1 VEDIFKLE
9 EEAIVETM
17 IDGKE
22 ITVPILDGYA
32 LPVIE
37 IIPPDEGGFNYEN
50 KYNGRT
56 QEIVPPKSIPE
67 EVQINARLMAEKVHK
82 IMGCRHL
89 SRIDFMVNKN
99 NKLYVLE
106 ANTMPGMTEQSLY
119 PKSAAVNGMS
129 MAQLVDKFIDMVK
142 RDYNL

>member
-1 VEDIFKLE
+1 
-9 EEAIVETM
+9 
-17 IDGKE
+17 
-22 ITVPILDGYA
+22 
-32 LPVIE
+32 
-37 IIPPDEGGFNYEN
+37 
-50 KYNGRT
+50 
-56 QEIVPPKSIPE
+56 
-67 EVQINARLMAEKVHK
+67 
-82 IMGCRHL
+82 
-89 SRIDFMVNKN
+89 MVNKN